1 MSRQSP
7 VSDVMTTEVLT
18 FAPEDKV
25 ADAMRTMVDAGI
37 DGAPVV
43 DHRGAVV
50 GMLSTG
56 DLIVPESKLHF
67 PLVIELLGATL
78 ELPGSKRHF
87 DDDLRR
93 TLGSTVADLMQ
104 ADPVTIEADET
115 IEAAATLLHEHQVSR
130 MPVVGP
136 SGLVGL
142 VSRVDILRAVLA
154 EVEAEA
160 AALGAS
166 AGAAGDSP
174 GAE

>member
-7 VSDVMTTEVLT
+7 VSELMTAEVLT
-18 FAPEDKV
+18 FDPAVNV
-25 ADAMRTMVDAGI
+25 ADAMRTMVERGI

-43 DHRGAVV
+43 DASGTVV

-93 TLGSTVADLMQ
+93 TLGSTVGDLMQ
-104 ADPVTIEADET
+104 ADPVTIEPTDT
-115 IEAAATLLHEHQVSR
+115 IEAAATLLHEHNISR
-130 MPVVGP
+130 LPVVGP

-142 VSRVDILRAVLA
+142 LSRVDILRAVLA
-154 EVEAEA
+154 EVDEEA
-160 AALGAS
+160 AA
-166 AGAAGDSP
+166 DSP
-174 GAE
+174 GSGSDAG

>member
-7 VSDVMTTEVLT
+7 VSEVMTTEVLT
-18 FAPEDKV
+18 FAPDVNVGE
-25 ADAMRTMVDAGI
+25 AMTTMVERGI

-43 DHRGAVV
+43 AQNGQVV

-67 PLVIELLGATL
+67 PLVIELLGAHL
-78 ELPGSKRHF
+78 ELPTSRHHF

-104 ADPVTIEADET
+104 DEPVAIGPDET
-115 IEAAATLLHEHQVSR
+115 VEVAATLMHDNNISR
-130 MPVVGP
+130 LPVVGP
-136 SGLVGL
+136 EGLVGL

-154 EVEAEA
+154 EATGSDVPGA
-160 AALGAS
+160 AAET
-166 AGAAGDSP
+166 AG
-174 GAE
+174 